1 MLALS
6 SLRENVMRAVWVLLH
21 RYIGLATAL
30 FLLMAGLT
38 GSLLAF
44 NHELDEW
51 LNPTFYEASSEGV
64 QLPPGM
70 LVDRLQGQ
78 HPKLQVWYMEYPNE
92 GGHTALLAAVPRNN
106 PITGKPFEEP
116 NQVFYLDP
124 VSGEQTGHRN
134 WGECC
139 FQPENL
145 IPFIL
150 EFHYNLT
157 LPDNWGLL
165 LMGLVAIAWVIDC
178 FIALWLTFPRGK
190 PFWKKWSSAWKIKGG
205 HTYRLNFDLHRAGG
219 LWLWLLLLPIAIS
232 SVAMN
237 LPSQVFKP
245 VVSLFSPIEPSVYEA
260 RGRLPAEQ
268 LGVTRLS
275 YQQAYELAL
284 KEGERLGLKVPIGEL
299 YYSFEYNFYGAGF
312 GQHDTDAQG
321 KSWLFFH
328 GTDGRLLG
336 QEIAG
341 QGTLGERFYR
351 LQLPIHGGRIIGL
364 TGQVIIA
371 LLGLMIAVLSATGI
385 YIWWRKLLAR
395 RSSKARKT

>member
-1 MLALS
+1 
-6 SLRENVMRAVWVLLH
+6 MRAYLVLLH
-21 RYIGLATAL
+21 RYIGLATAV
-30 FLLMAGLT
+30 FLLLAGIT
-38 GSLLAF
+38 GSILAF

-51 LNPTFYEASSEGV
+51 LNPEFYAASAEG
-64 QLPPGM
+64 QRLPPGD
-70 LVDRLQGQ
+70 LVDAVQTA

-92 GGHTALLAAVPRNN
+92 AGHTALLAAVARND
-106 PITGKPFEEP
+106 PATGKPFEER

-124 VSGEQTGHRN
+124 VSAEQKGKRF

-139 FQPENL
+139 FQRENFV
-145 IPFIL
+145 PFIL

-157 LPDNWGLL
+157 LPGNWGLL

-178 FIALWLTFPRGK
+178 FVALWLTLPRGK
-190 PFWKKWSSAWKIKGG
+190 PFWKKWSTAWKIKGG
-205 HTYRLNFDLHRAGG
+205 HVYRLNFDLHRAGG
-219 LWLWLLLLPIAIS
+219 LWLWLLLLPIAVS

-245 VVSLFSPIEPSVYEA
+245 AVSLFSLIEPSVYEA
-260 RGRLPAEQ
+260 RGRMPPAD
-268 LGVTRLS
+268 LGVTQLS
-275 YQQAYELAL
+275 YQQAYERAL
-284 KEGERLGLKVPIGEL
+284 EEGKRLGLTAAIGEL

-312 GQHDTDAQG
+312 GLHDTEAHG

-351 LQLPIHGGRIIGL
+351 LQLPIHGGRIIGF
-364 TGQVIIA
+364 TGQV
-371 LLGLMIAVLSATGI
+371 MIAVLGVLIAGLSGTGV
-385 YIWWRKLLAR
+385 YIWWRKWQAR
-395 RSSKARKT
+395 RSSSRRKAV

>member
-1 MLALS
+1 
-6 SLRENVMRAVWVLLH
+6 MRALLVLLH

-30 FLLMAGLT
+30 FLMMAGLT

-51 LNPTFYEASSEGV
+51 LNPGFYEATAKGSA
-64 QLPPGM
+64 LPPGE
-70 LVDRLQGQ
+70 LVDTLQGQ
-78 HPKLQVWYMEYPNE
+78 HPKLQVWYMEYPQE
-92 GGHTALLAAVPRNN
+92 AGHTAMLAAVARND
-106 PITGKPFEEP
+106 PATGKPFEEP

-124 VSGEQTGHRN
+124 VSGEEMGRRV
-134 WGECC
+134 WGACC
-139 FQPENL
+139 FQRENF

-157 LPDNWGLL
+157 LPGNWGLW
-165 LMGLVAIAWVIDC
+165 LMGMVAIAWVFDC
-178 FIALWLTFPRGK
+178 FIALWLTLPRGK
-190 PFWKKWSSAWKIKGG
+190 PFWKKWSTAWKIKGG
-205 HTYRLNFDLHRAGG
+205 HAYRLNFDLHRAGG
-219 LWLWLLLLPIAIS
+219 LWLWLLLLPIAVS

-245 VVSLFSPIEPSVYEA
+245 AVSLFSPVEPSVYEA
-260 RGRLPAEQ
+260 RGGLPAEQ
-268 LGVTRLS
+268 LGVTQLS
-275 YQQAYELAL
+275 YQQAYERAL
-284 KEGERLGLKVPIGEL
+284 EEGKRLGLTAAIGEL

-312 GQHDTDAQG
+312 GQHDTEAHG

-351 LQLPIHGGRIIGL
+351 LQLPIHGGRIIGVA
-364 TGQVIIA
+364 GQVLIA
-371 LLGLMIAVLSATGI
+371 LLGAVIAMLSATGI
-385 YIWWRKLLAR
+385 YIWWRKLMAR
-395 RSSKARKT
+395 RSSKARKG

>member
-1 MLALS
+1 
-6 SLRENVMRAVWVLLH
+6 MRGILVLLH

-38 GSLLAF
+38 GSILAF
-44 NHELDEW
+44 NHEIDEW
-51 LNPTFYEASSEGV
+51 LNPGFYSATSQGV
-64 QLPPGM
+64 RLPPGS
-70 LVDRLQGQ
+70 LVDTLQTE
-78 HPKLQVWYMEYPNE
+78 HPRLQVWYMEYPDE
-92 GGHTALLAAVPRNN
+92 AGHTALLAAVPRND
-106 PITGKPFEEP
+106 PESGKPFAER

-124 VSGEQTGHRN
+124 VTGEQKGQRF

-139 FQPENL
+139 FQRENF

-150 EFHYNLT
+150 EFHYNLV
-157 LPDNWGLL
+157 LPGNWGLW

-178 FIALWLTFPRGK
+178 FIALVLTLPRGK
-190 PFWKKWSSAWKIKGG
+190 PFWKKWSTAWKIKGG
-205 HTYRLNFDLHRAGG
+205 HAYRWNFDFHRAGG

-245 VVSLFSPIEPSVYEA
+245 VVSLFSTIEPSVYEA
-260 RGRLPAEQ
+260 RGVLPETE
-268 LGVTRLS
+268 LGITRLN
-275 YQQAYELAL
+275 YQQAYERAVA
-284 KEGERLGLKVPIGEL
+284 EGKRLGLTAAIGEL

-312 GQHDTDAQG
+312 GQHDTQAHG

-351 LQLPIHGGRIIGL
+351 LQLPIHGGRIIGF
-364 TGQVIIA
+364 TGQVLIA
-371 LLGLMIAVLSATGI
+371 VLGVLIAVLSGTGI

-395 RSSKARKT
+395 RSNRARRQ

>member
-1 MLALS
+1 
-6 SLRENVMRAVWVLLH
+6 MRAILVLLH
-21 RYIGLATAL
+21 RYIGLATAV
-30 FLLMAGLT
+30 FLLLAGLT

-44 NHELDEW
+44 HHELDEW
-51 LNPTFYEASSEGV
+51 LNPGFYKASTEGRA
-64 QLPPGM
+64 LPPGT
-70 LVDRLQGQ
+70 LVDQVQAQ
-78 HPKLQVWYMEYPNE
+78 HPRLQVWYMEYPNE
-92 GGHTALLAAVPRNN
+92 RGHTSLLAAVPRND
-106 PITGKPFEEP
+106 PATGKPFDEP

-124 VSGEQTGHRN
+124 VSGEQTGQRF
-134 WGECC
+134 WGACC
-139 FQPENL
+139 FQQENL
-145 IPFIL
+145 IPFML

-157 LPDNWGLL
+157 LPGNWGLL
-165 LMGLVAIAWVIDC
+165 LMGLVAIFWVIDC
-178 FIALWLTFPRGK
+178 FIALFLTLPRGR
-190 PFWKKWSSAWKIKGG
+190 PFWKKWSTAWKIKGG
-205 HTYRLNFDLHRAGG
+205 HAYRLTMDLHRASG

-260 RGRLPAEQ
+260 RGRMPSDR

-275 YQQAYELAL
+275 YQQAYERARE
-284 KEGERLGLKVPIGEL
+284 EGQRLGLTAAIGEL

-312 GQHDTDAQG
+312 GQHDTEAQG

-328 GTDGRLLG
+328 GTNGRLLG

-364 TGQVIIA
+364 TGQVLIAVLGLVIA
-371 LLGLMIAVLSATGI
+371 LLSVTGI
-385 YIWWRKLLAR
+385 YIWWRKWQAR
-395 RSSKARKT
+395 RSSRLRQR

>member
-1 MLALS
+1 
-6 SLRENVMRAVWVLLH
+6 MRALLVLFH

-30 FLLMAGLT
+30 FLMMAGIT

-51 LNPTFYEASSEGV
+51 LNPGCYAATAKGRA
-64 QLPPGM
+64 LPPGE
-70 LVDRLQGQ
+70 LVDTLQGQ
-78 HPKLQVWYMEYPNE
+78 HPKLQVWYMEYPQE
-92 GGHTALLAAVPRNN
+92 SGHTAMLAAVARND
-106 PITGKPFEEP
+106 PATGKPFDEP

-124 VSGEQTGHRN
+124 VSGEELGRRA
-134 WGECC
+134 WGACC
-139 FQPENL
+139 FQRENL

-157 LPDNWGLL
+157 LPGNWGLW
-165 LMGLVAIAWVIDC
+165 LMGLVAIAWVFDC
-178 FIALWLTFPRGK
+178 FIALWLTLPRGK
-190 PFWKKWSSAWKIKGG
+190 PFWKKWPTAWKIKGG
-205 HTYRLNFDLHRAGG
+205 HAYRLNFDLHRAGG
-219 LWLWLLLLPIAIS
+219 LWLWLLLLPIAVS

-245 VVSLFSPIEPSVYEA
+245 AVSLFSPVEASVYEA

-268 LGVTRLS
+268 LGVTQLS
-275 YQQAYELAL
+275 YQQAYERAL
-284 KEGERLGLKVPIGEL
+284 EEGKRLGLTAAIGEL

-312 GQHDTDAQG
+312 GQHDTEAHG

-336 QEIAG
+336 KEIAG

-364 TGQVIIA
+364 TGQVLIA
-371 LLGLMIAVLSATGI
+371 LLGVVIAMLSATGI

-395 RSSKARKT
+395 RSGKARKG

>member
-1 MLALS
+1 
-6 SLRENVMRAVWVLLH
+6 MRAFLVLLH

-38 GSLLAF
+38 GSILAF

-51 LNPTFYEASSEGV
+51 LNPGFYSASAEG
-64 QLPPGM
+64 QRLPPGA
-70 LVDRLQGQ
+70 LVDKLQTE
-78 HPKLQVWYMEYPNE
+78 HPRLQVWYMEYPSE
-92 GGHTALLAAVPRNN
+92 QAHTALLAAVPRND
-106 PITGKPFEEP
+106 PATGKPFSEP

-124 VSGEQTGHRN
+124 VNGEQKGQRF

-139 FQPENL
+139 FQRENF

-150 EFHYNLT
+150 EFHYNLV
-157 LPDNWGLL
+157 LPNNWGLL
-165 LMGLVAIAWVIDC
+165 LMGLVAIAWVVDC
-178 FIALWLTFPRGK
+178 FIALWLTLPRGK
-190 PFWKKWSSAWKIKGG
+190 PFWKKWSTAWKIKGG
-205 HTYRLNFDLHRAGG
+205 HAYRLNFDLHRAGG
-219 LWLWLLLLPIAIS
+219 LWLWLLLLPIAVS

-260 RGRLPAEQ
+260 RGRMPAEE

-275 YQQAYELAL
+275 YQQAYERAL
-284 KEGERLGLKVPIGEL
+284 QEGQRLGLTAAIGEL

-312 GQHDTDAQG
+312 GQHDTEAHG

-364 TGQVIIA
+364 TGQV
-371 LLGLMIAVLSATGI
+371 MIAVLGVLIAVLSVTGI

-395 RSSKARKT
+395 RSSKARKSRMCPIPD

>member
-1 MLALS
+1 
-6 SLRENVMRAVWVLLH
+6 MRALLVLLH
-21 RYIGLATAL
+21 RYIGLATAV
-30 FLLMAGLT
+30 FLLLAGIT
-38 GSLLAF
+38 GSILAF

-51 LNPTFYEASSEGV
+51 LNPQFYAASFEG
-64 QLPPGM
+64 QRLPPGA
-70 LVDRLQGQ
+70 LVDVVQTT
-78 HPKLQVWYMEYPNE
+78 HPKLQVWYMEYPQE
-92 GGHTALLAAVPRNN
+92 TGHTAMLAAVPRND
-106 PITGKPFEEP
+106 PATGKPFDER

-124 VSGEQTGHRN
+124 VSAEQKGQRY

-139 FQPENL
+139 FSRENF

-157 LPDNWGLL
+157 LPGNWGLW
-165 LMGLVAIAWVIDC
+165 LMGLVASAWVIDC

-190 PFWKKWSSAWKIKGG
+190 PFWKKWSAAWKIKGG
-205 HTYRLNFDLHRAGG
+205 HVYRLNFDLHRASG
-219 LWLWLLLLPIAIS
+219 LWLWLLLLPIAVS

-245 VVSLFSPIEPSVYEA
+245 AVSLLSPIEPSVYED
-260 RGRLPAEQ
+260 RGRMPPSE
-268 LGVTRLS
+268 LGVTQLN
-275 YQQAYELAL
+275 YQQAYERAL
-284 KEGERLGLKVPIGEL
+284 VEGKRLGLTAAIGEL

-312 GQHDTDAQG
+312 GQHDTQAHG

-351 LQLPIHGGRIIGL
+351 LQLPIHGGRIIGF

-371 LLGLMIAVLSATGI
+371 VLGVVIAGLSGTGV
-385 YIWWRKLLAR
+385 YIWWRKWQAR
-395 RSSKARKT
+395 RISKARKAA

>member
-1 MLALS
+1 
-6 SLRENVMRAVWVLLH
+6 MRSFLVLLH
-21 RYIGLATAL
+21 RYIGLATAV
-30 FLLMAGLT
+30 FLLLAGIT
-38 GSLLAF
+38 GSILAF

-51 LNPTFYEASSEGV
+51 LNPEFYAASAEGKR
-64 QLPPGM
+64 LPPGE
-70 LVDRLQGQ
+70 LVDTVQSV

-92 GGHTALLAAVPRNN
+92 EGHTAMLATVPRKD
-106 PITGKPFEEP
+106 PATGEPFKER

-124 VSGEQTGHRN
+124 VSGEQKGQRY

-139 FQPENL
+139 FQRENFV
-145 IPFIL
+145 PFIL

-157 LPDNWGLL
+157 LPGNWGLL

-178 FIALWLTFPRGK
+178 FIALWLTLPRGK
-190 PFWKKWSSAWKIKGG
+190 PFWKKWSKALKIKGG
-205 HTYRLNFDLHRAGG
+205 HAYRLNFDLHRAGG
-219 LWLWLLLLPIAIS
+219 LWLWLLLLPIAVS

-260 RGRLPAEQ
+260 RGRMPAEE
-268 LGVTRLS
+268 LGITRLS
-275 YQQAYELAL
+275 YQQAYERAQQ
-284 KEGERLGLKVPIGEL
+284 EGKRLGLTAAIGEL

-312 GQHDTDAQG
+312 GQHDTEAHG

-341 QGTLGERFYR
+341 EGTLGERFYR
-351 LQLPIHGGRIIGL
+351 LQLPIHGGRIIGF
-364 TGQVIIA
+364 TGQV
-371 LLGLMIAVLSATGI
+371 MIAMLGVLIAGLSGTGV
-385 YIWWRKLLAR
+385 YIWWRKWQAR
-395 RSSKARKT
+395 RSSKARRAV